1 MFERITE
8 AEINE
13 RSMANVSTTPGRRTA
28 FGEGGLDAK
37 ALKLRFDR
45 LGRYLAKRLN
55 EVFDGIAD
63 GSLAEVL
70 YIDSEGKKRSLKDF
84 VDSLLTGQVES
95 IKIQTSDGV
104 ITLTELGDRTQ
115 EMYNGLDT
123 GELAGKIK
131 IIEGVTLKKFY
142 EDFLKLEDNI
152 SPVKSVNGKIGE
164 VKLSAEDVGARPD
177 SWMPTATEVGAR
189 PDTWMPTAHQ
199 VGADPSGSAT
209 TAVSGHN
216 VQTNAHNDI
225 RLELQRLAGIIA
237 DLLDSDDATLDEMHE
252 IVAYIKSNKALIDAI
267 TTSKV
272 NVADIIDNLTTNVN
286 NKPLSAAQGVAL
298 KALIDEKGGGLDN
311 VESVDTSN
319 SPYTSDLSDEGNG
332 VRWTNQFKFQGE
344 DGSPLAYG
352 PITQKIPIAA
362 GDNVE
367 FEIDEENQVVKIKAA
382 GGSSAESMLGEWV
395 FNDKLTAASFDA
407 YFDFEAADSAGN
419 IVRWHRLSVD
429 GSMMIF
435 WNNDGYNALAY
446 DDGWEDE
453 WFKPINILNEP
464 PAEAAAW
471 IKANG
476 KRKEVIGVDKIAQIY
491 TGEDNFAGV
500 YVDDGISIDWA
511 QTFGL
516 YSQNKFITSGYI
528 SQRIPIAAGKNVEFE
543 VDEENQVLKINA
555 TGGSGGADESMV
567 GTWVFN
573 DELQGEIEGEI
584 KFIIPD
590 FLHNEREFLI
600 IKFDGSILNAGVDD
614 VYETLLY
621 DGRWEEDSFR
631 AWTILKEPSAEVAA
645 WIKANA
651 TKQGGSNSGNST
663 PFELPQ
669 IRFANLRLVDDG
681 DVPLY
686 RFTVENL
693 GGGTLQAGDK
703 LQICCRRSY
712 PGNKKKLRMMA
723 EVEITEEDIDQ
734 RFLKIEINPQDERVQ
749 KWLFRNDRMGRGTL
763 SALYFRFKRVTKYSD
778 SDGKECNAIFS
789 NVDRVLKT
797 YYVEDRTPDPTSLR
811 IK

>member
-70 YIDSEGKKRSLKDF
+70 YIDSEGKKQSLKDF

-123 GELAGKIK
+123 GDLAGKIK

-152 SPVKSVNGKIGE
+152 APVKSVNGKTGE
-164 VKLSAEDVGARPD
+164 VKLNAED
-177 SWMPTATEVGAR
+177 VGAR
-189 PDTWMPTAHQ
+189 PDTWMPTAQQ
-199 VGADPSGSAT
+199 VGADPSGSAA

-252 IVAYIKSNKALIDAI
+252 IVAYIKSNKALIEAI

-272 NVADIIDNLTTNVN
+272 NVADIINNLDTNVSD
-286 NKPLSAAQGVAL
+286 KPLSAAQGVVL
-298 KALIDEKGGGLDN
+298 KALIDEKGN
-311 VESVDTSN
+311 
-319 SPYTSDLSDEGNG
+319 
-332 VRWTNQFKFQGE
+332 
-344 DGSPLAYG
+344 
-352 PITQKIPIAA
+352 
-362 GDNVE
+362 
-367 FEIDEENQVVKIKAA
+367 
-382 GGSSAESMLGEWV
+382 GSSTESMLGEWE
-395 FNDKLTAASFDA
+395 FNDKLSLAVFDSSMSFISNGIKFIRIVNNNSDWVSMS
-407 YFDFEAADSAGN
+407 YIDENGN
-419 IVRWHRLSVD
+419 RCS
-429 GSMMIF
+429 
-435 WNNDGYNALAY
+435 AY
-446 DDGWEDE
+446 DDAWEDE
-453 WFKPINILNEP
+453 VYKTVDILEEP
-464 PAEAAAW
+464 P
-471 IKANG
+471 
-476 KRKEVIGVDKIAQIY
+476 
-491 TGEDNFAGV
+491 
-500 YVDDGISIDWA
+500 S
-511 QTFGL
+511 
-516 YSQNKFITSGYI
+516 
-528 SQRIPIAAGKNVEFE
+528 
-543 VDEENQVLKINA
+543 
-555 TGGSGGADESMV
+555 
-567 GTWVFN
+567 
-573 DELQGEIEGEI
+573 EI
-584 KFIIPD
+584 
-590 FLHNEREFLI
+590 
-600 IKFDGSILNAGVDD
+600 
-614 VYETLLY
+614 
-621 DGRWEEDSFR
+621 
-631 AWTILKEPSAEVAA
+631 AA

-651 TKQGGSNSGNST
+651 KRKQPVGVDKIKSIDTWWGDTYEAEDTGEGITWSDTFALLDKDGNEISAGEIHQKVPIKAGDNIRFEQLPDGIVIHATGGGSGGGSIKYSEGLEYAYNDRLEGYSVGQGTCTDSFIIIPPEYEGKPVVNISDYGFVMGAQFDNIYIPASITDGLYDALPSGITVYCEAESQPDGWYPDWNYHNNTVIWGYKLDQGGSSSGST
-663 PFELPQ
+663 LQMPQ
-669 IRFANLRLVDDG
+669 IRFANFTEYEDEEG
-681 DVPLY
+681 MTMY

-703 LQICCRRSY
+703 LQICCRRKY
-712 PGNKKKLRMMA
+712 PGGKRKLRKMI
-723 EVEITEEDIDQ
+723 EYEITEEDINQ
-734 RFLKIEINPQDERVQ
+734 RFLKIEVDPNRRGSGAE
-749 KWLFRNDRMGRGTL
+749 KWLFRNDRKEGDTL
-763 SALYFRFKRVTKYSD
+763 SAMYFRLKRVTKYSD

-789 NVDRVLKT
+789 NVETVWKT
-797 YYVEDRTPDPTSLR
+797 YLISYGEDGKNYSLR

>member
-123 GELAGKIK
+123 GDLAGKIK

-152 SPVKSVNGKIGE
+152 APVKSVNGKTGE

-177 SWMPTATEVGAR
+177 
-189 PDTWMPTAHQ
+189 TWMPTAQQ
-199 VGADPSGSAT
+199 VGADPSGSAA

-252 IVAYIKSNKALIDAI
+252 IVAYIKSNKALIEAI

-272 NVADIIDNLTTNVN
+272 NVADIINNLDTNVSD
-286 NKPLSAAQGVAL
+286 KPLSAAQGVAL
-298 KALIDEKGGGLDN
+298 KDMIDEKGGGLDN

-332 VRWTNQFKFQGE
+332 VSWTNRFKFQGK

-367 FEIDEENQVVKIKAA
+367 FEIDEENQVVKI
-382 GGSSAESMLGEWV
+382 
-395 FNDKLTAASFDA
+395 
-407 YFDFEAADSAGN
+407 
-419 IVRWHRLSVD
+419 
-429 GSMMIF
+429 
-435 WNNDGYNALAY
+435 
-446 DDGWEDE
+446 
-453 WFKPINILNEP
+453 
-464 PAEAAAW
+464 
-471 IKANG
+471 
-476 KRKEVIGVDKIAQIY
+476 
-491 TGEDNFAGV
+491 
-500 YVDDGISIDWA
+500 
-511 QTFGL
+511 
-516 YSQNKFITSGYI
+516 
-528 SQRIPIAAGKNVEFE
+528 
-543 VDEENQVLKINA
+543 NA
-555 TGGSGGADESMV
+555 TGGGSGGGSSTPSV
-567 GTWVFN
+567 SLIGTWTVIE
-573 DELQGEIEGEI
+573 DPEIPESDIPLEFTSDGTEYIGIGSTSMGSSSWGINALSYKSPEGYYEAAYVNNPSGSYGI
-584 KFIIPD
+584 DHGWK
-590 FLHNEREFLI
+590 NEAYRYLT
-600 IKFDGSILNAGVDD
+600 V
-614 VYETLLY
+614 T
-621 DGRWEEDSFR
+621 
-631 AWTILKEPSAEVAA
+631 KEPDDPEAIA
-645 WIKANA
+645 WL
-651 TKQGGSNSGNST
+651 GNNT
-663 PFELPQ
+663 DAPKVKLEKEQMPQ
-669 IRFANLRLVDDG
+669 IRFANFTEYENEEG
-681 DVPLY
+681 MTMY

-703 LQICCRRSY
+703 LQICCRRKY
-712 PGNKKKLRMMA
+712 PGGKKKLRKMT
-723 EVEITEEDIDQ
+723 EYEITEEDINQ
-734 RFLKIEINPQDERVQ
+734 RFLKIEVDPIGAGTE
-749 KWLFRNDRMGRGTL
+749 KWLFRNDRKGQNTL
-763 SALYFRFKRVTKYSD
+763 SAMYFRLKRVTKYSD
-778 SDGKECNAIFS
+778 SDGKECDAIFS
-789 NVDRVLKT
+789 NVETVWKTFQINKGEDDKKYILK
-797 YYVEDRTPDPTSLR
+797 

>member
-95 IKIQTSDGV
+95 IKIQTNDGV

-123 GELAGKIK
+123 GDLAGKIK

-152 SPVKSVNGKIGE
+152 SPVKSVNGKTGE

-177 SWMPTATEVGAR
+177 
-189 PDTWMPTAHQ
+189 TWMPTAQQ
-199 VGADPSGSAT
+199 VGADPSGSAS

-272 NVADIIDNLTTNVN
+272 NVADIINNLDTNVSD
-286 NKPLSAAQGVAL
+286 KPLSAAQGVVL
-298 KALIDEKGGGLDN
+298 KALIDEKG
-311 VESVDTSN
+311 
-319 SPYTSDLSDEGNG
+319 
-332 VRWTNQFKFQGE
+332 
-344 DGSPLAYG
+344 
-352 PITQKIPIAA
+352 
-362 GDNVE
+362 
-367 FEIDEENQVVKIKAA
+367 

-395 FNDKLTAASFDA
+395 FNDNLSLAVFDSSMSFISNGIKFIRIVNNNSDWVSMA
-407 YFDFEAADSAGN
+407 YIDENGDRCS
-419 IVRWHRLSVD
+419 
-429 GSMMIF
+429 
-435 WNNDGYNALAY
+435 AY
-446 DDGWEDE
+446 DDAWEDE
-453 WFKPINILNEP
+453 VYKNINILEEP
-464 PAEAAAW
+464 PEEIAAW
-471 IKANG
+471 IKANA
-476 KRKEVIGVDKIAQIY
+476 KRKQPVGVDKVRSIDAW
-491 TGEDNFAGV
+491 ASGV
-500 YVDDGISIDWA
+500 VELGDDDGIYWNEGFCFYDED
-511 QTFGL
+511 TFGGNL
-516 YSQNKFITSGYI
+516 LAKGNIAH
-528 SQRIPIAAGKNVEFE
+528 RVPIRAGKNVEFE
-543 VDEENQVLKINA
+543 VDEENQVVKINA
-555 TGGSGGADESMV
+555 TGGGSGGGSIKYSEGLEYFPNTYSGEGYKV
-567 GTWVFN
+567 TGIGTCTDDFVIIPT
-573 DELQGEIEGEI
+573 EHEGEPVNYI
-584 KFIIPD
+584 EDYAFNKLDTTTSFTSIFIPKTVT
-590 FLHNEREFLI
+590 E
-600 IKFDGSILNAGVDD
+600 G
-614 VYETLLY
+614 LY
-621 DGRWEEDSFR
+621 DALPGGITVYCE
-631 AWTILKEPSAEVAA
+631 AESQPDGWYPDWNYSNNTVI
-645 WIKANA
+645 WGYKLD
-651 TKQGGSNSGNST
+651 QGGSSSGST
-663 PFELPQ
+663 LQMPQ
-669 IRFANLRLVDDG
+669 IRFANFTEYKNEEDMTM
-681 DVPLY
+681 Y

-703 LQICCRRSY
+703 LQICCRRKY
-712 PGNKKKLRMMA
+712 PGGKKKLRRMI
-723 EVEITEEDIDQ
+723 EYEITEEDINQ
-734 RFLKIEINPQDERVQ
+734 RFLKIEVDPIGDGAE
-749 KWLFRNDRMGRGTL
+749 KWLFRNDRKEGDTL
-763 SALYFRFKRVTKYSD
+763 SAMYFRLKRVTKYSD
-778 SDGKECNAIFS
+778 SDGRECDAIFS
-789 NVDRVLKT
+789 NVETVWKT
-797 YYVEDRTPDPTSLR
+797 YLISYGEDGKKYSLR

>member
-123 GELAGKIK
+123 GDLAGKIK

-152 SPVKSVNGKIGE
+152 LPVKSVNGKTGE

-177 SWMPTATEVGAR
+177 NWMPTAQ
-189 PDTWMPTAHQ
+189 Q
-199 VGADPSGSAT
+199 VGADPSGSAAN
-209 TAVSGHN
+209 AVSGHN

-272 NVADIIDNLTTNVN
+272 NVADIINNLDTNVSD
-286 NKPLSAAQGVAL
+286 KPLSAAQGVVL
-298 KALIDEKGGGLDN
+298 KALIDEKGGG
-311 VESVDTSN
+311 
-319 SPYTSDLSDEGNG
+319 
-332 VRWTNQFKFQGE
+332 
-344 DGSPLAYG
+344 
-352 PITQKIPIAA
+352 
-362 GDNVE
+362 
-367 FEIDEENQVVKIKAA
+367 
-382 GGSSAESMLGEWV
+382 SSTESMLGEWEFKDELEILPTDIGV
-395 FNDKLTAASFDA
+395 EIPLKFNSKGVSFTSIAKVSLGPPCYGLKYNNSSTGASPTVHNFKQDSMYGFTPGWRDEA
-407 YFDFEAADSAGN
+407 YKTIE
-419 IVRWHRLSVD
+419 IT
-429 GSMMIF
+429 
-435 WNNDGYNALAY
+435 
-446 DDGWEDE
+446 EEPTDE
-453 WFKPINILNEP
+453 VIK
-464 PAEAAAW
+464 AW
-471 IKANG
+471 IKAG
-476 KRKEVIGVDKIAQIY
+476 AKRKQPVGVDKIKSIDTWWGDPYDAED
-491 TGEDNFAGV
+491 TG
-500 YVDDGISIDWA
+500 DGITWKDTFALLDTDGNAISEGEIA
-511 QTFGL
+511 Q
-516 YSQNKFITSGYI
+516 KV
-528 SQRIPIAAGKNVEFE
+528 PIKAGDNIRFE
-543 VDEENQVLKINA
+543 ALPDGIIIHA
-555 TGGSGGADESMV
+555 TGGGSGGGTTVKYSEGLELADYGNGGYTVTGIGSCTDVNVLIPPEHEGIPVIRIDSEA
-567 GTWVFN
+567 FYN
-573 DELQGEIEGEI
+573 YREL
-584 KFIIPD
+584 KSLYIPD
-590 FLHNEREFLI
+590 SVLQV
-600 IKFDGSILNAGVDD
+600 GASIFPVGVQVMVYCQAPSEPGDWYYQWND
-614 VYETLLY
+614 VGNPVVWGYEL
-621 DGRWEEDSFR
+621 GGG
-631 AWTILKEPSAEVAA
+631 A
-645 WIKANA
+645 
-651 TKQGGSNSGNST
+651 GGSGGGKL
-663 PFELPQ
+663 FEMPQ
-669 IRFANLRLVDDG
+669 IRFANFTEYKNEEDMTM
-681 DVPLY
+681 Y

-703 LQICCRRSY
+703 LQICCRRKN
-712 PGNKKKLRMMA
+712 PGGKRKLRQMTFY
-723 EVEITEEDIDQ
+723 EITEEDINQ
-734 RFLKIEINPQDERVQ
+734 RFLKIEVDPNDETVQ
-749 KWLFRNDRMGRGTL
+749 KWLFKNDRVGKHHTM
-763 SALYFRFKRVTKYSD
+763 SAMYFRLKRAIKYD
-778 SDGKECNAIFS
+778 GEGKECDAIFS
-789 NVDRVLKT
+789 NVETVWKTFTILEGENGKEFSNLK
-797 YYVEDRTPDPTSLR
+797 